1 MTRNAPTSSDTLIR
15 RVRRQV
21 ASIPVLGPGL
31 KSLRGRSPEEFRSS
45 PSYWEGRYRQGGNSG
60 VGSYG
65 RLARF
70 KAEVLNAFVAEHGIN
85 SVVEFGCG
93 DGAQLTLASY
103 PSYMGLDVSPHVVK
117 LCRQRF
123 KNDPTK
129 RFYDL
134 QSVDGGSVRAE
145 LSLSLD
151 VIYHLVEDG
160 IYQAYMRNLADT
172 ATRFV
177 CVYSSNVSLPG
188 HVPHIRHRCFTDWF
202 ADNAPE
208 WTLMGHIRNAFPH
221 DPANPDETSWADFYF
236 FARAGI

>member
-1 MTRNAPTSSDTLIR
+1 MNAKMSSDTLIHR
-15 RVRRQV
+15 MRRQV

-31 KSLRGRSPEEFRSS
+31 KSLRGQTDVPQEFRSS
-45 PSYWEGRYRQGGNSG
+45 PTYWERRYRQGGNSG

-70 KAEVLNAFVAEHGIN
+70 KADILNDFVAGHGIN

-93 DGAQLTLASY
+93 DGAQLALARY
-103 PSYMGLDVSPHVVK
+103 PSYTGLDVSPPVVE
-117 LCRQRF
+117 LCRRQF
-123 KNDPTK
+123 GADPTK

-134 QSVDGGSVRAE
+134 QSVDGGSVKAE

-160 IYQAYMRNLADT
+160 IYQTYMRNLAGA

-177 CVYSSNVSLPG
+177 GVYSSNVSLPG

-202 ADNAPE
+202 ASNAPE
-208 WTLMGHIRNAFPH
+208 WSQMRHVRNAFPH

-236 FARAGI
+236 FARAGG